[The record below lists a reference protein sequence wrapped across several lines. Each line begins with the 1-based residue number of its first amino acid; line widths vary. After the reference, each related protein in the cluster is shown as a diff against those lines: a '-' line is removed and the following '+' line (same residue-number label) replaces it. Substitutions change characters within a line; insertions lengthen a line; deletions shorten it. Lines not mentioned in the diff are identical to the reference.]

1 MFISA
6 RDSHLADFLSHGE
19 LFLPMDSS
27 TVFSYMGSVNCD
39 VTERSVLSH
48 SELMHDLGMG
58 LFKFPQGDCSCLTMD
73 ILVQPCTGM

>member
-27 TVFSYMGSVNCD
+27 MVFSYMGSVNCD
-39 VTERSVLSH
+39 VTERI
-48 SELMHDLGMG
+48 E
-58 LFKFPQGDCSCLTMD
+58 P
-73 ILVQPCTGM
+73 